1 MRGFSRRGRHGLRW
15 IYEDSRLWEGS
26 SGKIH
31 GCMWFFYIY
40 RWICTRAAMLIRMEH
55 TRSLQRG
62 EPRLG
67 KCNRLSLWRQP
78 QSAQTYLKGWT
89 TCINKKGCH
98 FEDSTR
104 QHAQLKM
111 STPQPHHGIFF
122 LYHAWDRWSLLEH
135 KGIYSR
141 TTLDSL

>member
-1 MRGFSRRGRHGLRW
+1 MNIEGILKERKTRFEVDLWRLTALRGLFRKNPWLHVVFFIYIDRR
-15 IYEDSRLWEGS
+15 
-26 SGKIH
+26 
-31 GCMWFFYIY
+31 
-40 RWICTRAAMLIRMEH
+40 ICTRAAMLIRMEH

-78 QSAQTYLKGWT
+78 QSAQTYLKGGT
-89 TCINKKGCH
+89 ICINKKGCH

-122 LYHAWDRWSLLEH
+122 LYHAWDRWSLWEH
-135 KGIYSR
+135 KGI
-141 TTLDSL
+141 